1 MLVLILSVAYLL
13 IQAAVLDDRSS
24 YPSSVDLPQFHQ
36 VEPYL
41 FRGGAP
47 SDNGLKRLKDMG
59 VKTIIDFRV
68 NPGMSLHEQLVCQA
82 LGIRYIHLPTG
93 NLWPK
98 AEAEDTFM
106 RTVTE
111 AANDPGRAPVF
122 VHCAHG
128 TDRTGFFVADWRVKH
143 DGWPLPKAIA
153 EMMKYGFVVHRFH

>member
-1 MLVLILSVAYLL
+1 MPLVESPMSQKSHPAGTESSSPRLLWWSAGALLLVLILSVAYLL

-68 NPGMSLHEQLVCQA
+68 NPGMSLHEQLV
-82 LGIRYIHLPTG
+82 
-93 NLWPK
+93 
-98 AEAEDTFM
+98 
-106 RTVTE
+106 
-111 AANDPGRAPVF
+111 
-122 VHCAHG
+122 
-128 TDRTGFFVADWRVKH
+128 
-143 DGWPLPKAIA
+143 
-153 EMMKYGFVVHRFH
+153 